1 MNKRIVK
8 PLVITGVFIVAIILF
23 SIFMNRVNEDLTTS
37 MSESSLPVM
46 SFYYGD
52 TQIDELHGYVNKMDE
67 RAMRDSIIPINSDR
81 KLPMQ
86 ISTYGKTIDKIHYEI
101 RSMDAGRLVAEADV
115 TDFST
120 SDNKISADIKVQ
132 NLLEEN
138 QEYLMIFTLQS
149 GSDELYY
156 YSRIIQTSTCNV
168 GECLSFATE
177 FNQKTFD
184 KKAGKKF
191 LPTYLDQA
199 TGDANTLN
207 YVDLTCTLNQV
218 MWGDFDGEVYGDQH
232 ISFKEVNE
240 SYNVIT
246 IDYVVNRVNDAGE
259 TEFYNVQDYFRL
271 RQTSTRM
278 YVLNYERTM
287 NQIFRGENSF
297 IYNDSDILLGIRDKD
312 VEYKSNESGNVIGFV
327 QEGELWCYN
336 KTSNEIQQVFSFRGA
351 EGIDDRENWNQHDI
365 KIIRVDEAGSVD
377 FIVYGYMNRGDHEGQ
392 VGTSVYHYDGLA
404 HTIEEEAFIPSDAS
418 YEVLKAEMGQLMYE
432 NDKSIVYLLLQ
443 GDMYTLDLNTL
454 KVKKEVSGLEA
465 GCYAVS
471 GTNKYVAWVES
482 DKKYSSN
489 KLYLMD
495 LKTDSIKEI
504 SEDSSYYVK
513 PLGFIGDDFIYG
525 IAKSS
530 DVSVDAAGNT
540 TFPMSSLKILNTS
553 EDKTDVI
560 KDYKPGGY
568 KIYDISVSDYTI
580 YINPDSTSKSK
591 DTIMNKEADA
601 ESTIKTDTIY
611 NSDDSKQ
618 TQVVLSTNSLLDSK
632 TKLIVSK
639 GVLLEEDRTVD
650 IKRDKDLERFYVYA
664 KGEAIL
670 ATDSISDAI
679 YAANEHMGVVVDSSQ
694 YYVWMRA
701 RKTSAS
707 PLSGIEP
714 GSADKNAS
722 SVVKCVSAMLN
733 YEQMAIDVG
742 TLMEGGESAKQ
753 VISSTLTD
761 AVVLDVSGCNAQ
773 SIIFYV
779 SQGSPVLAMT
789 SNGKA
794 VLVTGYSSTHIYYY
808 EPSENK
814 VKSATFEDADKMFA
828 NGGNRFIT
836 YMKR

>member
-312 VEYKSNESGNVIGFV
+312 VEYKS
-327 QEGELWCYN
+327 
-336 KTSNEIQQVFSFRGA
+336 
-351 EGIDDRENWNQHDI
+351 
-365 KIIRVDEAGSVD
+365 
-377 FIVYGYMNRGDHEGQ
+377 
-392 VGTSVYHYDGLA
+392 
-404 HTIEEEAFIPSDAS
+404 
-418 YEVLKAEMGQLMYE
+418 
-432 NDKSIVYLLLQ
+432 
-443 GDMYTLDLNTL
+443 
-454 KVKKEVSGLEA
+454 
-465 GCYAVS
+465 
-471 GTNKYVAWVES
+471 
-482 DKKYSSN
+482 
-489 KLYLMD
+489 
-495 LKTDSIKEI
+495 
-504 SEDSSYYVK
+504 
-513 PLGFIGDDFIYG
+513 
-525 IAKSS
+525 
-530 DVSVDAAGNT
+530 
-540 TFPMSSLKILNTS
+540 FP
-553 EDKTDVI
+553 
-560 KDYKPGGY
+560 
-568 KIYDISVSDYTI
+568 
-580 YINPDSTSKSK
+580 
-591 DTIMNKEADA
+591 
-601 ESTIKTDTIY
+601 
-611 NSDDSKQ
+611 Q
-618 TQVVLSTNSLLDSK
+618 
-632 TKLIVSK
+632 
-639 GVLLEEDRTVD
+639 
-650 IKRDKDLERFYVYA
+650 
-664 KGEAIL
+664 
-670 ATDSISDAI
+670 
-679 YAANEHMGVVVDSSQ
+679 
-694 YYVWMRA
+694 
-701 RKTSAS
+701 
-707 PLSGIEP
+707 
-714 GSADKNAS
+714 NA
-722 SVVKCVSAMLN
+722 L
-733 YEQMAIDVG
+733 
-742 TLMEGGESAKQ
+742 
-753 VISSTLTD
+753 
-761 AVVLDVSGCNAQ
+761 
-773 SIIFYV
+773 
-779 SQGSPVLAMT
+779 
-789 SNGKA
+789 
-794 VLVTGYSSTHIYYY
+794 
-808 EPSENK
+808 
-814 VKSATFEDADKMFA
+814 
-828 NGGNRFIT
+828 
-836 YMKR
+836 

>member
-513 PLGFIGDDFIYG
+513 PLGFIGDDFTPVNPYVCKEYPTNYCVSQKINGRFSLKTYIDMPETAC
-525 IAKSS
+525 IAFASRY
-530 DVSVDAAGNT
+530 VGE
-540 TFPMSSLKILNTS
+540 TFTAFDEYVQSSLEDFLNLHNGLFNVNVS
-553 EDKTDVI
+553 NAFCLLFSI
-560 KDYKPGGY
+560 KK
-568 KIYDISVSDYTI
+568 
-580 YINPDSTSKSK
+580 
-591 DTIMNKEADA
+591 A
-601 ESTIKTDTIY
+601 ESF
-611 NSDDSKQ
+611 
-618 TQVVLSTNSLLDSK
+618 
-632 TKLIVSK
+632 K
-639 GVLLEEDRTVD
+639 GL
-650 IKRDKDLERFYVYA
+650 
-664 KGEAIL
+664 
-670 ATDSISDAI
+670 
-679 YAANEHMGVVVDSSQ
+679 
-694 YYVWMRA
+694 
-701 RKTSAS
+701 
-707 PLSGIEP
+707 P
-714 GSADKNAS
+714 
-722 SVVKCVSAMLN
+722 
-733 YEQMAIDVG
+733 
-742 TLMEGGESAKQ
+742 
-753 VISSTLTD
+753 
-761 AVVLDVSGCNAQ
+761 
-773 SIIFYV
+773 
-779 SQGSPVLAMT
+779 
-789 SNGKA
+789 
-794 VLVTGYSSTHIYYY
+794 
-808 EPSENK
+808 
-814 VKSATFEDADKMFA
+814 
-828 NGGNRFIT
+828 
-836 YMKR
+836 